1 MGHTLPGFA
10 PCGEPVVSPVP
21 IIVDARGHRCPVPSL
36 RLRKAMETVA
46 PGARLVLLATDPMA
60 RIDVPHLMNEL
71 GGRVV
76 AVRED
81 AGWLE
86 ITVERGVDSE
96 G

>member
-1 MGHTLPGFA
+1 MRHTLPGFA

-36 RLRKAMETVA
+36 RLRKALEIAA
-46 PGARLVLLATDPMA
+46 PGARLVLLATDPMV
-60 RIDVPHLMNEL
+60 RIDVPHLMHEL

-76 AVRED
+76 EVRED
-81 AGWLE
+81 AGWLA
-86 ITVERGVDSE
+86 ITVERGDDSA